1 MEAYRLYNV
10 VPELLDFIE
19 ALTNTYIRFN
29 RPHFWKSGMP
39 EDKRFAYETL
49 YHVLTTLSKL
59 MAPFA
64 PFLSEET
71 YLNLSKSLPE
81 DAGKESVHLEN
92 YPQADTSLIQA
103 DLERAVARMDVLVM
117 MGRNL
122 REKIKIKAKIP
133 LRSMKIIHR
142 DPKALSDLKKLEW
155 YFQDEL
161 NIRAFEYVT
170 KEEDYVQVKAKAN
183 FPVLGKRV
191 GQKMKAIAAGIDK
204 LSLSDLENLENGAS
218 ITIEG
223 EAITIADVE
232 IKRQSL
238 EDKPTIL
245 AHQQVSIEVD
255 PTLSEEQILEGLSRE
270 VMRKIQAAR
279 KNADLKM
286 DARIELTLFL
296 EGKLLEA
303 AKTH

>member
-1 MEAYRLYNV
+1 
-10 VPELLDFIE
+10 
-19 ALTNTYIRFN
+19 
-29 RPHFWKSGMP
+29 
-39 EDKRFAYETL
+39 
-49 YHVLTTLSKL
+49 
-59 MAPFA
+59 
-64 PFLSEET
+64 
-71 YLNLSKSLPE
+71 
-81 DAGKESVHLEN
+81 
-92 YPQADTSLIQA
+92 
-103 DLERAVARMDVLVM
+103 
-117 MGRNL
+117 
-122 REKIKIKAKIP
+122 
-133 LRSMKIIHR
+133 MKIIHR

-191 GQKMKAIAAGIDK
+191 GQKMKIIAAGIDK
-204 LSLSDLENLENGAS
+204 LSLSDLESLENGSS

-223 EAITIADVE
+223 ESITIADVE

-238 EDKPTIL
+238 GDKATIL
-245 AHQQVSIEVD
+245 AHQQVSIEID

-286 DARIELTLFL
+286 DARIELCLFL

-303 AKTH
+303 ARIHEETLKAETLCEKLTYVTSKEDLRGTHVEIATDVEEGPIGVGLFVTG